1 VNIAIQV
8 TSLVIGFGILE
19 RLPFLRFQA
28 AAFFR
33 RWFATDALHL
43 ATSIAMA
50 SATLAWVAL
59 GSGALAALGLPR
71 LAASGLPG
79 LACAAVA
86 LVLLDLGHYAVH
98 WSLHRFG
105 ALWELHKV
113 HHSSPA
119 LDWLATFRSHLV
131 EQALRHFA
139 TPLLVI
145 AAGPPLGAVA
155 LALTVHGI
163 FSLLNHSNLAPP
175 LRWLEP
181 VFVTPRLHR
190 VHHAPDTSEHNLGVV
205 FTLWDRLRGTL
216 ATASVAPGARLGVP
230 GELDDFPQGWARQQ
244 LRPLRAGARAA
255 LRASGAAPA

>member
-1 VNIAIQV
+1 MDLLIQIASV
-8 TSLVIGFGILE
+8 AFGFGVLE
-19 RLPFLRFQA
+19 RIPGLRYQA

-43 ATSIAMA
+43 ATSVSMSA
-50 SATLAWVAL
+50 ATLAWVAF
-59 GSGALAALGLPR
+59 GSAALAALGVPR
-71 LAASGLPG
+71 LAAAGAPW
-79 LACAAVA
+79 LACAAIA

-119 LDWLATFRSHLV
+119 LDWLATFRSHLA

-155 LALTVHGI
+155 LALTVHAV
-163 FSLLNHSNLAPP
+163 FSLVIHSNLALP

-181 VFVTPRLHR
+181 VLVTPRLHR
-190 VHHAPDTSEHNLGVV
+190 VHHAPDTSERNLGVV
-205 FTLWDRLRGTL
+205 FTLWDRLRGSL
-216 ATASVAPGARLGVP
+216 IRQDPPASALLGVP
-230 GELDDFPQGWARQQ
+230 GEVGSYPQSWPRQQ
-244 LRPLRAGARAA
+244 LEPLRRWRWRAR
-255 LRASGAAPA
+255 